1 MIQVDFSQGY
11 ASPIRTIH
19 RGDMVSFDDTLSLYQ
34 QCKDVGLSAEQAET
48 FESGLYYYRLT
59 LDEGKPGI
67 GMKDR
72 DMALQMV
79 YGQPGKAVV
88 DEQEAEADKWRE
100 ALGDADPLEAIVGAT
115 EAIKRTMFL
124 ADMGML
130 DEEEGYSQ

>member
-48 FESGLYYYRLT
+48 FESGLYYRLT
-59 LDEGKPGI
+59 LDEGKPPGI
-67 GMKDR
+67 GIKDR
-72 DMALQMV
+72 DMALQMI
-79 YGQPGKAVV
+79 YGQPGKDVV
-88 DEQEAEADKWRE
+88 SRQEAEAAKWRE

-130 DEEEGYSQ
+130 DEEEV